1 MGYGG
6 ERISSEV
13 RVLSVQPL
21 DRRREQ
27 RVRWLR
33 RIATVAVAAGVV
45 LAAVGPGR
53 DAISDLLD
61 EDDAVDQPVRTS
73 DSRTDPPG

>member
-6 ERISSEV
+6 ERSSPEV

-27 RVRWLR
+27 KVRWLR
-33 RIATVAVAAGVV
+33 RVVALAVVAGVV
-45 LAAVGPGR
+45 VAAVGPGR
-53 DAISDLLD
+53 AALSDLLD
-61 EDDAVDQPVRTS
+61 EDDAVEQPVRTS
-73 DSRTDPPG
+73 DSRTDAPN

>member
-33 RIATVAVAAGVV
+33 RIATVVVAAGVV